1 MPRTPATLIMRPL
14 VFMGGG
20 LRYATRRDGTKPSAP
35 CVLPSRP
42 GPRRLHAHFF
52 EAHGEEIAARATR
65 AAGLLDGCLHP
76 GPLGLSPRSAAQ
88 SRADERSLPASAAP
102 PRERGRA
109 SEPAEVSLDAKR
121 SHADGL
127 LAVEGQ
133 EVLVTRRARR
143 CQRPRAAARGDGE
156 ATLEDAHHGGAI
168 FAASACDAQ
177 RRRGA
182 RNR

>member
-1 MPRTPATLIMRPL
+1 PEVRASRPITTGPSSSSRANAAAKRASTGGVSDSPTMPRTPATLIMRPL

-102 PRERGRA
+102 PRERRRA

-127 LAVEGQ
+127 LAVEGPD
-133 EVLVTRRARR
+133 V
-143 CQRPRAAARGDGE
+143 P
-156 ATLEDAHHGGAI
+156 
-168 FAASACDAQ
+168 
-177 RRRGA
+177 
-182 RNR
+182 